1 MPLKTR
7 KMKIKEILN
16 GAFLHN
22 KPFENLMAA
31 AIALT
36 AILIIFNQIQVSA
49 LSSSLDSLT
58 GAATKGSFL
67 SFLGKGKS
75 ADLSNVDVYSISSTA
90 MAVAS
95 LFPELKDMKNE
106 QDAIT
111 IMIPTGTPE
120 YSKDLGGISFDDP
133 VTSMEYMAKW
143 YPTINSEIKEKNPE
157 VWQRYLKLAAA
168 PRGISC
174 EYCCG
179 VGPQGITAEGV
190 SKCGCQHNPALLAL
204 TLGLMKNTDYS
215 DAQVLKE
222 AMKWKTLFFPQ
233 NMVGLAMEVAGKDPS
248 QLKEL
253 PGMVGGC

>member
-1 MPLKTR
+1 MKLKEALKR
-7 KMKIKEILN
+7 D
-16 GAFLHN
+16 FSHN
-22 KPFENLMAA
+22 KQFEKIMFA
-31 AIALT
+31 AIFLT
-36 AILIIFNQIQVSA
+36 AILIIFNQIQLSA

-58 GAATKGSFL
+58 GAASKSSFL

-75 ADLSNVDVYSISSTA
+75 SDLSNVDVYSISSTA

-95 LFPELKDMKNE
+95 MFPELKDIKNE
-106 QDAIT
+106 EDAIA

-120 YSKDLGGISFDDP
+120 YSGSLGGISFDDP
-133 VTSMEYMAKW
+133 VTSMEYLAKW
-143 YPTINSEIKEKNPE
+143 YPTINDEIKNNNPE
-157 VWQRYLKLAAA
+157 IWQRYLKLAAA

-179 VGPQGITAEGV
+179 IGSQGITADGEK
-190 SKCGCQHNPALLAL
+190 KCGCQHLPALLGL
-204 TLGLMKNTDYS
+204 TLGLMKDTDYS

-222 AMKWKTLFFPQ
+222 VMKWKTLFFPQ
-233 NMVGLAMEVAGKDPS
+233 SMVGLAMEVAGKDPS